1 MNGIFIILFP
11 NGQMQISCD
20 NFFPCQQQYIKMLDK
35 VIALSDDPQELRQ
48 WLIHYLRN
56 RINTEPNDKIKAKLT
71 KNINYIG
78 ERYAKTSL
86 AL

>member
-1 MNGIFIILFP
+1 MNGILVILFP
-11 NGQMQISCD
+11 NGQMQIACD
-20 NFFPCQQQYIKMLDK
+20 NFFPCQQKYIKMLDK

-56 RINTEPNDKIKAKLT
+56 RINNEYFDGDKAKLT

-86 AL
+86 TL

>member
-1 MNGIFIILFP
+1 MKQLFITFP
-11 NGQMQISCD
+11 NGHINIECD
-20 NFFPCQQQYIKMLDK
+20 NFFPCQQQYVKLLDRI
-35 VIALSDDPQELRQ
+35 IALNDDPQEVRQ

-56 RINTEPNDKIKAKLT
+56 RINTEPNEKIKAKLT